1 MSWLKRSFSELV
13 TAGLVA
19 EEVIERGGLAV
30 LPGFKEGLYGITLL
44 IGVVVSEDIILRID

>member
-1 MSWLKRSFSELV
+1 MLV

-30 LPGFKEGLYGITLL
+30 LPGFNEGLYSITLL